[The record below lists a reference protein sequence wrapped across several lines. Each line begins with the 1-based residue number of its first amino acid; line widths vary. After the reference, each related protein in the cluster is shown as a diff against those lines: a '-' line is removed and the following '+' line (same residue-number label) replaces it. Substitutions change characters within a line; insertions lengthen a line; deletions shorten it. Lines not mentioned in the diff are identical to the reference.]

1 MEARVMPSSIG
12 DQISSFVHDFF
23 GINPGP
29 PGEPPGP
36 AISEFVIANT
46 PPNPIRPPEVPPNP
60 IAPGPVISDFVHD
73 LGVNPGPPGEP
84 PGPAISEFAIAHTPP
99 SPIRPPSPETNPAVP
114 ILDVQFGD
122 TGGLVRGTNP
132 HFEDF
137 FPPGI
142 VTATAELPAVQLPRE
157 VPPSPVLPPSPVFET
172 NPAVPILEVLF
183 GDPGLPGG
191 TAVVGLAA
199 SDDWL
204 VV

>member
-1 MEARVMPSSIG
+1 MPSTIG

-23 GINPGP
+23 GTSPGP

-36 AISEFVIANT
+36 AISEFVIAHT
-46 PPNPIRPPEVPPNP
+46 PPNPV
-60 IAPGPVISDFVHD
+60 
-73 LGVNPGPPGEP
+73 
-84 PGPAISEFAIAHTPP
+84 
-99 SPIRPPSPETNPAVP
+99 RPPSPGFETNPAVP

-122 TGGLVRGTNP
+122 TGDVVRGTHP

-142 VTATAELPAVQLPRE
+142 ATATAELPAVQLPRE
-157 VPPSPVLPPSPVFET
+157 LPPNPILPPSPVFET
-172 NPAVPILEVLF
+172 NPAVPILHVLF
-183 GDPGLPGG
+183 GDPGGLPGG